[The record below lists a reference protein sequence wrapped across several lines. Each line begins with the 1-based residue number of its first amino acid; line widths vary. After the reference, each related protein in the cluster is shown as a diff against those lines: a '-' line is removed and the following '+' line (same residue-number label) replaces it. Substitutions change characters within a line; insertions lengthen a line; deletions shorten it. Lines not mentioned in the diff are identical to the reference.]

1 MKKKAFVSFVIYVN
15 NNETNIDDFILTI
28 DKFSSN
34 YFENYEY
41 VFVDDNSTDK
51 TTLKII
57 EKAPKVNV
65 PITLIKL
72 AWQQG
77 TEIGINAGNDIAIG
91 DFVFEIDNI
100 NCDYP
105 IDIYSK
111 LYENMEKGFDIVAA
125 SPKNSKNRT
134 SKLFYKVLNKVSYL
148 KLDLTTE
155 TLRLVSRRAINSIVK
170 LNEKLRYRKALY
182 HYSGFQ
188 RSVIF
193 YESINPTKKNSSSI
207 WNKIDLAINIILNFS
222 NIGGNISIIL
232 SFIFLL
238 FSVFAGLY
246 AIIIFLVDKRVIE
259 GWTTIMLLLSFGFTG
274 LFFILG
280 IIGKY
285 ISILLLEI
293 KNRPLYTVKSVQR
306 LSNN

>member
-1 MKKKAFVSFVIYVN
+1 MKKKPFVSFVIYVN
-15 NNETNIDDFILTI
+15 NNQNIVENFINKL
-28 DKFSSN
+28 DKFSSS

-41 VFVDDNSTDK
+41 VFVDDNSADN
-51 TTLKII
+51 TTVKIT
-57 EKAPKVNV
+57 EKVPQINV

-72 AWQQG
+72 AWHQG
-77 TEIGINAGNDIAIG
+77 SEIAINAGNDIAIG
-91 DFVFEIDNI
+91 DFVFEVDNI
-100 NCDYP
+100 NTDYP
-105 IDIYSK
+105 IDTYSR

-125 SPKNSKNRT
+125 SPKTSTQNT
-134 SKLFYKVLNKVSYL
+134 SKIFYKILNKVSYL

-182 HYSGFQ
+182 HYSGFP
-188 RSVIF
+188 RSVIY
-193 YESINPTKKNSSSI
+193 YESEKSTNRNKTSI
-207 WNKIDLAINIILNFS
+207 WSKIDLAINIILNFS
-222 NIGGNISIIL
+222 NIGGNIAIIL

-238 FSVFAGLY
+238 FSMGAGLY
-246 AIIIFLVDKRVIE
+246 AILIFIIDKKVIE